1 MSDIYPPFLKW
12 GEYKSHDEKTPD
24 VLHVEPLEI
33 ETFET
38 EFGIN
43 VRAKVNGTEMNIPLQ
58 NFGSMNRQL
67 FEKWNNAIKEN
78 KIKVGKKF
86 QLKTWKEQ
94 STRNKDRE
102 IRRFELVF

>member
-1 MSDIYPPFLKW
+1 MSDLYPSFVKW
-12 GEYKSHDEKTPD
+12 GDCKSKDEKNPD
-24 VLHVEPLEI
+24 VLDIEALDL

-38 EFGIN
+38 EYGIN
-43 VRAKVNGTEMNIPLQ
+43 VRAIVNGTEMNIPLQ
-58 NFGSMNRQL
+58 NFGSKNRQL
-67 FEKWNNAIKEN
+67 FDKWNNAIKEN

-86 QLKTWKEQ
+86 KLKTWKEQ